1 MKFKTTIFL
10 DGNNTGVEV
19 PAEVVE
25 QLGGGKRAAV
35 ELTVGKLTYRS
46 TIASMGGKFLI
57 PLSAAR
63 RAEAGVKGGDEVEVE
78 IALDTARAKWMS
90 RTILRKHWR
99 RNRRPRRFS
108 KHCPIATSFGTYCR
122 LPMPSP
128 MRPDKGGS
136 PRLSKPWLPARNSL
150 SYTDSP
156 RKRVISCAAAAPA
169 RLAPIVDAEG
179 PYPTRCTRGSF
190 ATCVASRP
198 VMTIPPVS
206 SRNCSGAR

>member
-78 IALDTARAKWMS
+78 IALDTAPREVDVPHDFAQALAAQPQAKAFFETLS
-90 RTILRKHWR
+90 YSNQLRHVL
-99 RNRRPRRFS
+99 
-108 KHCPIATSFGTYCR
+108 PIADAKSDETRQRRIAKAIET
-122 LPMPSP
+122 L
-128 MRPDKGGS
+128 
-136 PRLSKPWLPARNSL
+136 
-150 SYTDSP
+150 
-156 RKRVISCAAAAPA
+156 AA
-169 RLAPIVDAEG
+169 G
-179 PYPTRCTRGSF
+179 KK
-190 ATCVASRP
+190 
-198 VMTIPPVS
+198 
-206 SRNCSGAR
+206 